1 MITRQWFDG
10 KGREAEAEEMFT
22 LFDRKERGLVG
33 LAEIKH
39 VFNQYLDINITD
51 SDIMEF
57 VEEADLDKDGY
68 MNKEE
73 FFSKLGYM

>member
-33 LAEIKH
+33 LGEIKH

-51 SDIMEF
+51 SDIM
-57 VEEADLDKDGY
+57 
-68 MNKEE
+68 
-73 FFSKLGYM
+73 